1 MGRKFLM
8 VVLGLGAVA
17 GFASGFAQLHHAG
30 GWCRYGYGPGGH
42 FDRQSEFQR
51 HVADTCTEAA
61 LRVYN
66 QKNPAGAKP

>member
-17 GFASGFAQLHHAG
+17 GFASGFAHLG

-42 FDRQSEFQR
+42 LDRQSEFQR